1 MAKQSQKWKV
11 LEKKVASRLTEA
23 TGETWTRKQRGAN
36 FAISDTDVEP
46 PESLAHWKLD
56 AKKYARMN
64 HHALMQEVT
73 DKYCKEPGDEPILFT
88 EENLSS
94 GNPRTKAGQPL
105 ATYVTISLE
114 LFTELTNA
122 YLKEKENYNGNN

>member
-11 LEKKVASRLTEA
+11 LEKTIATRLSDA
-23 TGETWTRKQRGAN
+23 TGKVWTRKQRGAN

-46 PESLAHWKLD
+46 PVELSHWKLD

-73 DKYCKEPGDEPILFT
+73 DKYCTQEGDEPILFT
-88 EENLSS
+88 EENLSA
-94 GNPRTKAGQPL
+94 GNPRTKAGQKL
-105 ATYVTISLE
+105 ETYVTIRLE
-114 LFTELTNA
+114 LFEQLTQA
-122 YLKEKENYNGNN
+122 YLNQNKKK